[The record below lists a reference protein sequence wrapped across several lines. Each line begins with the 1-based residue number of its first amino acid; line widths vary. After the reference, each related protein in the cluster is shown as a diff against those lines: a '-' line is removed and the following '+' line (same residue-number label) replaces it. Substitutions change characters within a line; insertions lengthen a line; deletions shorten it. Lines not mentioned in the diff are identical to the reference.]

1 MDSSRA
7 FDDGIHVGR
16 ARIVCSQKRDGSS
29 TITNAAKD
37 ARIAFDAMSR
47 RYGHAVV
54 EAGVGALVATTL
66 FVMNG
71 QSPAEA
77 LSYAACGTLAALV
90 IDEAVNGGG

>member
-1 MDSSRA
+1 M
-7 FDDGIHVGR
+7 
-16 ARIVCSQKRDGSS
+16 
-29 TITNAAKD
+29 
-37 ARIAFDAMSR
+37 
-47 RYGHAVV
+47 V

-90 IDEAVNGGG
+90 IDEAVNGEG

>member
-1 MDSSRA
+1 MHMS
-7 FDDGIHVGR
+7 VGR
-16 ARIVCSQKRDGSS
+16 ARIVCSQKRDGTGFSS
-29 TITNAAKD
+29 TITDAAKD

-90 IDEAVNGGG
+90 IDEAVNGEG

>member
-1 MDSSRA
+1 M
-7 FDDGIHVGR
+7 
-16 ARIVCSQKRDGSS
+16 
-29 TITNAAKD
+29 
-37 ARIAFDAMSR
+37 
-47 RYGHAVV
+47 V